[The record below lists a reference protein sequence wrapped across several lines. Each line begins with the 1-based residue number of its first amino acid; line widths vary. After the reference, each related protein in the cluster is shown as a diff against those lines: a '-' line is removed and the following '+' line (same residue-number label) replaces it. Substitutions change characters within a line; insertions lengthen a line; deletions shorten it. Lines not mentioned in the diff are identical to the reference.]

1 MCAFW
6 CWRHYGM
13 RPGCLP
19 RHPAV
24 AYLFLLRPMADAP
37 PFEKK
42 TEQLLV
48 FLQNQVLELQRENLQ
63 HKATLTALEH
73 YVLRLLHSESSEPK
87 EKLMKNLVEMVRQIH
102 HGFLE
107 NLET

>member
-1 MCAFW
+1 
-6 CWRHYGM
+6 
-13 RPGCLP
+13 
-19 RHPAV
+19 
-24 AYLFLLRPMADAP
+24 MADDP

-73 YVLRLLHSESSEPK
+73 YVLRLLHSESRSSRPLTRQTWSPK
-87 EKLMKNLVEMVRQIH
+87 GFELMFPPL
-102 HGFLE
+102 
-107 NLET
+107 